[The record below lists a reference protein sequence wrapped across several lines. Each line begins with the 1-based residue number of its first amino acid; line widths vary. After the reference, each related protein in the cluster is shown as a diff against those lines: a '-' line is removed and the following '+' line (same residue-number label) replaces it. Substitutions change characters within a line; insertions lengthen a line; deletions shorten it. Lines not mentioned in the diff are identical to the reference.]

1 MPRRTVKGK
10 TALPA
15 FAAFVAV
22 AAASACSGG
31 STTGPSGKTTIVLNV
46 PARVFIS
53 QSSAM
58 TATATRADRSV
69 QDVTSL
75 ANWSSSNANIATVT
89 PAGALQGVAGG
100 TATITAT
107 YLGVST
113 TAAVQVFAGPALTV
127 TIDGVPVQ
135 AAVTAT
141 ESMETTGTYTGPF
154 AFVTGTSTANRRVH
168 VNYRLPS
175 APTTCAHR
183 WPTSAYWIRPAGGA
197 PRAFLRRGVARSR
210 W

>member
-1 MPRRTVKGK
+1 M
-10 TALPA
+10 
-15 FAAFVAV
+15 
-22 AAASACSGG
+22 
-31 STTGPSGKTTIVLNV
+31 LNV

-168 VNYRLPS
+168 VNVPFAVGTYDVRASVANISILDTSGGWS
-175 APTTCAHR
+175 A
-183 WPTSAYWIRPAGGA
+183 TSFPPKGSGAVTVVNITSNRISGTFSGVLTEVAGGTPPGTRVLA
-197 PRAFLRRGVARSR
+197 DGVFDATF
-210 W
+210 